1 MNIWDHISTDPQI
14 CHGKPCIRGTRV
26 MVSVILGALA
36 AGASFEEILEEYP
49 PITVEDIRAVM
60 AYAGL
65 LADEQYEPLEM
76 AFA

>member
-1 MNIWDHISTDPQI
+1 
-14 CHGKPCIRGTRV
+14 
-26 MVSVILGALA
+26 MVSVILGTLA
-36 AGASFEEILEEYP
+36 GGTSFDEIVEEYP
-49 PITVEDIRAVM
+49 PITEDDIRAVM